1 MNDLPPPTQAGPAR
15 SGTEDVQ
22 SQAHPPAPLPT
33 GRRPGVR
40 FVREAIGVLFLAL
53 LVAILVKVFLVQA
66 FFIPSES
73 MIPTLEI
80 DDRVLVSRVAYF
92 LDDPDRG
99 EVIVFD
105 MPMEYEDPPE
115 PIWESMVRHVVEAVG
130 IRVARV
136 EDLIKRVIA
145 VGGDKLEVR
154 NNRVMVNGVVL
165 DEPYVPPG
173 ARMADLGPI
182 YVPDGHVW
190 VMGDNR
196 DNSRDSRSFGP
207 VPVDTVVGRAFIR
220 FWPLSRMDGL

>member
-1 MNDLPPPTQAGPAR
+1 MQVDSGPGPEPATSR
-15 SGTEDVQ
+15 
-22 SQAHPPAPLPT
+22 AHAPPAPSP
-33 GRRPGVR
+33 GRRYGGR
-40 FVREAIGVLFLAL
+40 FVREAAGVLFLAVV
-53 LVAILVKVFLVQA
+53 VAVLVKVFFVQA

-80 DDRVLVSRVAYF
+80 DDRVLVSRIAYV
-92 LDDPDRG
+92 LDGPDRG

-115 PIWESMVRHVVEAVG
+115 PIWESMVRHVVEAIG

-145 VGGDKLEVR
+145 VGGDRLEIR
-154 NNRVMVNGVVL
+154 NNRVVVNGLVL

-182 YVPDGHVW
+182 YIPDGHVW

-207 VPVDTVVGRAFIR
+207 VPVDTIVGRAFIR
-220 FWPLSRMDGL
+220 FWPVSRLEGL

>member
-1 MNDLPPPTQAGPAR
+1 ML
-15 SGTEDVQ
+15 
-22 SQAHPPAPLPT
+22 L
-33 GRRPGVR
+33 
-40 FVREAIGVLFLAL
+40 LAL
-53 LVAILVKVFLVQA
+53 LVAIFIKVFLVQA

-80 DDRVLVSRVAYF
+80 DDRVLVSRIAYLF
-92 LDDPDRG
+92 DGPDRG

-145 VGGDKLEVR
+145 VGGDRLEVR
-154 NNRVMVNGVVL
+154 NNRVIVNGLVL

-173 ARMADLGPI
+173 ARMADLGPTYI
-182 YVPDGHVW
+182 PDGHVW

-196 DNSRDSRSFGP
+196 ENSRDSRSFGP
-207 VPVDTVVGRAFIR
+207 VPVDTIVGRAFTR
-220 FWPLSRMDGL
+220 FWPLSRLDGL

>member
-1 MNDLPPPTQAGPAR
+1 M
-15 SGTEDVQ
+15 
-22 SQAHPPAPLPT
+22 
-33 GRRPGVR
+33 
-40 FVREAIGVLFLAL
+40 REAAGVLFLAVV
-53 LVAILVKVFLVQA
+53 VAVLVKVFLVQA

-80 DDRVLVSRVAYF
+80 DDRVLVSRIAYV
-92 LDDPDRG
+92 LDGPDRG

-145 VGGDKLEVR
+145 VGGDRLEVR
-154 NNRVMVNGVVL
+154 DNRVVVNGLVL

-173 ARMADLGPI
+173 ARMADLGPVYI
-182 YVPDGHVW
+182 PDGHVW

-207 VPVDTVVGRAFIR
+207 VPVDTIVGRAFIR
-220 FWPLSRMDGL
+220 FWPVSRLEGL

>member
-1 MNDLPPPTQAGPAR
+1 MRDAVQVDGGP
-15 SGTEDVQ
+15 GTEPAP
-22 SQAHPPAPLPT
+22 SRAHAPPAPSP
-33 GRRPGVR
+33 GRRYGGR
-40 FVREAIGVLFLAL
+40 FAREAAGVLFLAVV
-53 LVAILVKVFLVQA
+53 VAVLVKVFLVQA

-80 DDRVLVSRVAYF
+80 DDRVLVSRIAYV
-92 LDDPDRG
+92 LDGPDRG

-105 MPMEYEDPPE
+105 MPMEHENPPE

-145 VGGDKLEVR
+145 VGGDRLEVR
-154 NNRVMVNGVVL
+154 DNRVVVNGLVL
-165 DEPYVPPG
+165 EEPYVPPG
-173 ARMADLGPI
+173 ARMADLGPVYI
-182 YVPDGHVW
+182 PDGHVW

-207 VPVDTVVGRAFIR
+207 VPVDTIVGRAFIR
-220 FWPLSRMDGL
+220 FWPVSRLEGL

>member
-1 MNDLPPPTQAGPAR
+1 MQVDSGP
-15 SGTEDVQ
+15 GTEPAP
-22 SQAHPPAPLPT
+22 SQADVPPVPSP
-33 GRRPGVR
+33 GRRYGGR
-40 FVREAIGVLFLAL
+40 FVREATGVLFLAL
-53 LVAILVKVFLVQA
+53 VVAILVKVFLVQA

-80 DDRVLVSRVAYF
+80 DDRVLVSRIAYL
-92 LDDPDRG
+92 LDGPDRG

-145 VGGDKLEVR
+145 VGGDRLEVR
-154 NNRVMVNGVVL
+154 GNRVIVNGLVL

-182 YVPDGHVW
+182 YIPDGHVW

-196 DNSRDSRSFGP
+196 NNSRDSRVFGP

-220 FWPLSRMDGL
+220 FWPLSRLEGL